1 MTEFDLHEFGKQV
14 EIGIE
19 KGIKEILKQI
29 PENKMNRFLKTRQEV
44 DTCTSYLKKRGLI
57 SHHFT
62 CKDFDIANIC
72 KELKDGD
79 LLDMGSNGSYLLPNA
94 VKMGIKGVKH
104 GIDLGKPEY
113 DLTGI
118 NYVQGNLMNC
128 PYDNN
133 SFDTITC
140 LSVIEHEVD
149 FEKLAKE
156 CSRLLRKNGVLYI
169 TFDYWNPKVDTTDVG
184 TKLYGL
190 KWTILDSADVSRL
203 EVAMGNNG
211 LRMSSNMDWET
222 KDTVINDQFCAPYG
236 KKYTFGLLK
245 FIKA

>member
-1 MTEFDLHEFGKQV
+1 
-14 EIGIE
+14 
-19 KGIKEILKQI
+19 
-29 PENKMNRFLKTRQEV
+29 MNHFLKTRKEIDQ
-44 DTCTSYLKKRGLI
+44 CTAWLKSKGLI
-57 SHHFT
+57 SHFFT

-79 LLDMGSNGSYLLPNA
+79 ILDMGANGSFLLPNA
-94 VKMGIKGVKH
+94 VKMGIKGLKH

-118 NYVQGNLMNC
+118 QYVRGDLICC

-140 LSVIEHEVD
+140 LSVIEHEID

-156 CSRLLRKNGVLYI
+156 CSRLLRKGGCLYI
-169 TFDYWNPKVDTTDVG
+169 TFDYWNPKIDTTDVG

-190 KWTILDSADVSRL
+190 KWNILDASDVSTL
-203 EVAMGNNG
+203 EVELGKQK
-211 LRMSSNMDWET
+211 LHMSSNMDWTIQEA
-222 KDTVINDQFCAPYG
+222 VINPLFYAPYG
-236 KKYTFGLLK
+236 KSYTFGLLK
-245 FIKA
+245 FIK